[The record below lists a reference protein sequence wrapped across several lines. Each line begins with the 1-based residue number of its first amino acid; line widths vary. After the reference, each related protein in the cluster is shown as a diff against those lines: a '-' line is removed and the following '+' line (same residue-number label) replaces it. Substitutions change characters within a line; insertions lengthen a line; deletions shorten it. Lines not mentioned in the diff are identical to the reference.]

1 MNFSLRL
8 ANDIEKQLRSLLDPQ
23 EDFVPLHEPEFNTV
37 EENVVLDCIRSGWV
51 SSVGQYVDQFEH
63 DIASACGAQ
72 YGVAVV
78 NGTAA
83 LEVALRVVGV
93 TLGDEVLIPSMTFIA
108 TANAVS
114 HLGAVPH
121 FVDVNEASLGVDP
134 FALRAHLE
142 RIVEQR
148 DGVSWNGQTGRRL
161 ACIVPMH
168 TFGHPVDMPEL
179 NQVAADFGL
188 PIVEDAA
195 EALGSRLDN
204 QLCGSFGR
212 VAALSFNGNKILTT
226 GGGGAIVT
234 NDPKLAHHA
243 KHLTTTAKT
252 QHRWAFFHDEVGY
265 NYRMPNINAAL
276 GVAQLKKLEERIA
289 QKRALAAAY
298 IQAFA
303 GHADLDVFKERPGVC
318 ANYWLNTILLKPHAT
333 EAQYTILETLNDNG
347 LMARP
352 IWEPLHRLPIYANV
366 PVADM
371 TVTNNLSKR
380 LINIPS
386 SAHLAKRLSI

>member
-1 MNFSLRL
+1 MTHFSTL
-8 ANDIEKQLRSLLDPQ
+8 AHGIAERIRSLVNVPDQ
-23 EDFVPLHEPEFNTV
+23 FVPLHEPEFDV
-37 EENVVLDCIRSGWV
+37 EEETLVLDCVRSGWV
-51 SSVGQYVDQFEH
+51 SSVGKYVDQFESEV
-63 DIASACGAQ
+63 ASACGAK

-93 TLGDEVLIPSMTFIA
+93 THGDEVLIPSMTFVA

-121 FVDVNEASLGVDP
+121 FVDVNDASLGLDP
-134 FALRAHLE
+134 LALRAHLD

-148 DGVSWNGQTGRRL
+148 DGVSWNSQTGRRL

-168 TFGHPVDMPEL
+168 TFGHPVDIPEL
-179 NQVAADFGL
+179 DRVAADFGL
-188 PIVEDAA
+188 PVVEDAA
-195 EALGSRLDN
+195 EALGSRLNN
-204 QLCGSFGR
+204 QSCGSFGR
-212 VAALSFNGNKILTT
+212 IAALSFNGNKILTT

-252 QHRWAFFHDEVGY
+252 QHRWAFFHDAVGY

-298 IQAFA
+298 IEAFA
-303 GHADLDVFKERPGVC
+303 GHADLDVFKERPGVR

-333 EAQYTILETLNDNG
+333 EAQDTILETLNDSG

-352 IWEPLHRLPIYANV
+352 IWEPLHRLPIYANS

-371 TVTNNLSKR
+371 TVTNNLSER